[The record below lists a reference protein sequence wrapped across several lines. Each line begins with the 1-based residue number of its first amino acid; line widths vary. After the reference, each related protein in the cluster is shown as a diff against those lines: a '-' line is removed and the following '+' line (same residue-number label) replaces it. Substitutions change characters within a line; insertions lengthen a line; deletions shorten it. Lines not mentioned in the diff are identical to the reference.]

1 MCGRD
6 LVMFGIPKEKIEQQE
21 KLRQDIEKYL
31 AEGGKI
37 TVVEPTVSGQKKD
50 PRFEKAR
57 ERDRRRDSKSRVSK
71 SK

>member
-1 MCGRD
+1 M
-6 LVMFGIPKEKIEQQE
+6 MFGIPKEKIEQQE

-57 ERDRRRDSKSRVSK
+57 ERDRKRDSKSRVSK